1 MSLLSFYL
9 DLFQA
14 LDDIGAPYM
23 IVGAFGASAFGL
35 GRSTLDVDIVVAL
48 RDAQCDPLAAR
59 FPPPRYYA
67 DPEQMREGISLGMM
81 FNLIDSERGAKA
93 DLTPLSTDPGAQRAF
108 ARRIRRS
115 FRDEH
120 GAAFEA
126 WCARVDDIILGKL
139 AAWQEGRSA
148 KHLNDIATLVR
159 FDAAGLNARYPIDRD
174 YVAQG
179 AAEIGLDALRAW
191 REIVARTG

>member
-48 RDAQCDPLAAR
+48 REEQCDALAAR

-67 DPEQMREGISLGMM
+67 DPEQMREGIALGIM
-81 FNLIDSERGAKA
+81 FNLIDSDRGAKA
-93 DLTPLSTDPGAQRAF
+93 DLTPLASKQSSQRAF
-108 ARRIRRS
+108 GRRIRR
-115 FRDEH
+115 
-120 GAAFEA
+120 
-126 WCARVDDIILGKL
+126 
-139 AAWQEGRSA
+139 
-148 KHLNDIATLVR
+148 
-159 FDAAGLNARYPIDRD
+159 
-174 YVAQG
+174 
-179 AAEIGLDALRAW
+179 
-191 REIVARTG
+191 